1 MNQLKASIRTSAEV
15 RTVEFLRAGWQ
26 QVHAQIPCT
35 SANTASVYIET
46 ILLPGGAVGKV
57 YHIAKIDSN
66 RFTTELRADFGF
78 DVCLDFLK
86 FTLKSQSNFED
97 SQKTI
102 PIRKNY
108 WVLGFLVQKWAI
120 PHICRYAKNIPR
132 KYHKQ
137 KESSVSGYRPLAF
150 I

>member
-15 RTVEFLRAGWQ
+15 RTAEFLRAGWQ

-78 DVCLDFLK
+78 DVCLDFR
-86 FTLKSQSNFED
+86 FAF
-97 SQKTI
+97 
-102 PIRKNY
+102 
-108 WVLGFLVQKWAI
+108 
-120 PHICRYAKNIPR
+120 
-132 KYHKQ
+132 
-137 KESSVSGYRPLAF
+137 SSVVSF
-150 I
+150 IFSFLLYNICGIVHI

>member
-78 DVCLDFLK
+78 DVCLDFLNIG
-86 FTLKSQSNFED
+86 FQLCLFFCCQFRFFISPLQYLWNRSYLMFDISSANIDELK
-97 SQKTI
+97 
-102 PIRKNY
+102 
-108 WVLGFLVQKWAI
+108 
-120 PHICRYAKNIPR
+120 
-132 KYHKQ
+132 
-137 KESSVSGYRPLAF
+137 
-150 I
+150 